1 MTLSTFTLENY
12 RDDAE
17 RCPRC
22 KGCKWVDHIY
32 MDSVRFGIKCPSIA
46 RYLFDAYS
54 AYGRLKLTPPLLD
67 KAIDLNPRMVDVIY
81 QCQLCGACDVGCKRN
96 LDLEVLQLL
105 ESLRVRCVEQGKGPL
120 PQHKNLLDKVEKSRN
135 RYGAPQESRL
145 KGVDFKPQRKADVLY
160 FPGCAASYTH
170 LEIARATVGI
180 LKAANVPFTV
190 LGSQEW
196 CCGHPAY
203 EVGMLDLA
211 RKMAEHNLEAFAAA
225 GASTVVTSCAECYK
239 TIKVDYPR
247 LFNKSTSD
255 LGFKVMHTSEF
266 AAQLL
271 AEGRLKLGKS
281 LAIKATYHDSCH
293 LARLSEPWVH
303 WEGKR
308 VKWGTVEPPKEY
320 RRGTGGI
327 YQPPRQLLQAVPGME
342 LVEMTRI
349 RENAWCCGAGGGVR
363 EQFKDFA
370 LWTAGERLEEMK
382 TTGADVLI
390 SACPYCKDN
399 FREAARKRKDG
410 IKVLDLSEVL
420 FSALA

>member
-1 MTLSTFTLENY
+1 MALPTFTLENY
-12 RDDAE
+12 RYDAE

-32 MDSVRFGIKCPSIA
+32 MDGVRFGIRCPSIA

-67 KAIDLNPRMVDVIY
+67 GEIGLNPRMVDVIY

-120 PQHKNLLDKVEKSRN
+120 PKHKSLLDKMERSQN

-145 KGVDFKPQRKADVLY
+145 KELDIKPQGKADIVY
-160 FPGCAASYTH
+160 FLGCAASYTH
-170 LEIARATVGI
+170 PEIARATVGI
-180 LKAANVPFTV
+180 LRAARASFAM

-203 EVGMLDLA
+203 EVGRMDLA
-211 RKMAEHNLEAFAAA
+211 RKMAEHNLEAFATS
-225 GASTVVTSCAECYK
+225 GARTVITSCAECYK
-239 TIKVDYPR
+239 TLKVDYPR

-255 LGFKVMHTSEF
+255 LGFQVLHISEF

-271 AEGRLKLGKS
+271 ADGKLKLGKE
-281 LAIKATYHDSCH
+281 LAMKATYHDSCH

-320 RRGTGGI
+320 RRGTKGI
-327 YQPPRQLLQAVPGME
+327 YQPPRQLLQSIPGLE
-342 LVEMTRI
+342 LVEMARI

-363 EQFKDFA
+363 EQFRDFA

-382 TTGADVLI
+382 LTSADVLV

-399 FREAARKRKDG
+399 FREAARKRKDR
-410 IKVLDLSEVL
+410 IQVLDLSEVL
-420 FSALA
+420 FKALA